1 MAAISKKEIE
11 KFKAR
16 LLEIKR
22 QLMRSLEG
30 TSSEV
35 KSPEESKGYSQHQA
49 DEGTA
54 DFDRTIALQLTGKEM
69 VILKQVDRALEKID
83 EDTYGICD
91 FTNKPIPLPRLE
103 AIPYAVMTVDAQEK
117 FERGEIELL

>member
-1 MAAISKKEIE
+1 
-11 KFKAR
+11 
-16 LLEIKR
+16 
-22 QLMRSLEG
+22 MRSLEG